1 MPPTG
6 TANSNLIVIRGNA
19 ASGKSSTAQ
28 GIRERY
34 GRGIAIVGQDNIR
47 RNILREQDMA
57 GAANIGLIDMT
68 ARFALDHGYHVI
80 VEGVLHAAHYGE
92 MLTQLVHDH
101 RGQSR
106 CYYFDVSFDETLR
119 RHLIR
124 PAALDFGEK
133 EMRQWYR
140 PQDYVP
146 SLNEWQISEDVPF
159 TEAIDLIWRHATL
172 D

>member
-19 ASGKSSTAQ
+19 ASGKSSTAH
-28 GIRERY
+28 GIRDRC
-34 GRGIAIVGQDNIR
+34 GRGIAIVGQDIIR

-80 VEGVLHAAHYGE
+80 VEGVLNAAHYGE
-92 MLTQLVHDH
+92 MLTQLVQDH

-119 RHLIR
+119 RHLTR
-124 PAALDFGEK
+124 PEALDFGEQK
-133 EMRQWYR
+133 LRQWYR
-140 PQDYVP
+140 PQDDVP
-146 SLNEWQISEDVPF
+146 RLNEWRISEDVPL
-159 TEAIDLIWRHATL
+159 TEVIDLIWRDATL